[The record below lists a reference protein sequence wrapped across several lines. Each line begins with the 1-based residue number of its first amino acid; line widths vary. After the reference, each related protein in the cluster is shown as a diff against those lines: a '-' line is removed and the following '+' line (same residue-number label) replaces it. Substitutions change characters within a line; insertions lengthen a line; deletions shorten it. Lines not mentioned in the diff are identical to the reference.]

1 MVYEQIEYQVRA
13 SLGRNEWVLLI
24 YYPDKADGKAT
35 VAKFR
40 GTLEGANADARS
52 KIDYWMKDHKRKAL
66 LPPRP
71 ALKPG
76 RSRGSKSRT

>member
-1 MVYEQIEYQVRA
+1 MVYRQIEYELRA
-13 SLGRNEWVLLI
+13 SLGRSEWVILI

-52 KIDYWMKDHKRKAL
+52 KIDYWMEDQKRKAL
-66 LPPRP
+66 KPPRP
-71 ALKPG
+71 GRKPG
-76 RSRGSKSRT
+76 RPRGLRT

>member
-1 MVYEQIEYQVRA
+1 MVYRQIEYQLRA
-13 SLGRNEWVLLI
+13 GLGRNEGVILV

-52 KIDYWMKDHKRKAL
+52 KIGYWMKIRKAL

-71 ALKPG
+71 ARQPG
-76 RSRGSKSRT
+76 RPRRLRT

>member
-1 MVYEQIEYQVRA
+1 MVYRQIEYQLRA
-13 SLGRNEWVLLI
+13 GLGRNEWVILI
-24 YYPDKADGKAT
+24 YHPDKADGKAT

-52 KIDYWMKDHKRKAL
+52 KIDYWMKDQKRKAL

-71 ALKPG
+71 ARQPG
-76 RSRGSKSRT
+76 RPRRLRT

>member
-1 MVYEQIEYQVRA
+1 MVYRQIEYQLRA
-13 SLGRNEWVLLI
+13 GLGRNEWVILV

-52 KIDYWMKDHKRKAL
+52 KIDYWMKDQKRKAL

-71 ALKPG
+71 ARKPG
-76 RSRGSKSRT
+76 RPRGLRT